1 MVNLRQSQG
10 KTQKKDKRKKVLIS
24 GYYGFDNFGDEV
36 ILGIL
41 LDKLKDC
48 NVTVMTANPR
58 KTFDTYGV
66 HTIQTFSY
74 DHVMREIARC
84 DVLISGGGSLLQNV
98 TSNGSLLFYTMIIR
112 FALMLNKDVMIFA
125 QGIGPIKGFLAN
137 FITKSVLKKCKY
149 VSVRDEKSKKLLDKW
164 KIKSNLV
171 CDPVY
176 SLEVENPERTSK
188 IGIQLRKY
196 DTLTD
201 ELFDNI
207 IKQIRKRFY
216 DREIELLCLQDEVD
230 TGISQVFINKLRA
243 VDKSIKVRLVNG
255 LNNKQIIERISQYD
269 CLIGM
274 RYHACLVSAKYG
286 VKTLAVAYDPKVEL
300 LAEDLGLPCLSMVDK
315 KNDYEKAFNI
325 MEDLSRWNLM
335 ERVKSKVFSWNAT
348 GINEIK
354 KEKKKGFKGFWNKK

>member
-1 MVNLRQSQG
+1 MAIV
-10 KTQKKDKRKKVLIS
+10 KKKKDTRKKVLIS

-36 ILGIL
+36 ILSIL

-74 DHVMREIARC
+74 DHVMRELARC

-98 TSNGSLLFYTMIIR
+98 TSNGSLMFYTMIIR
-112 FALMLNKDVMIFA
+112 FALMMRKEVVIFA
-125 QGIGPIKGFLAN
+125 QGIGPIKGFWAN
-137 FITKSVLKKCKY
+137 FMTKGLLKQCKY
-149 VSVRDEKSKKLLDKW
+149 VSVRDEQSKKLLDKW
-164 KIKSNLV
+164 KVKSNLV
-171 CDPVY
+171 CDPVF

-207 IKQIRKRFY
+207 IKQVRNRY
-216 DREIELLCLQDEVD
+216 YNREIELLSLQDEVD
-230 TGISQVFINKLRA
+230 VGISQVFINKLRA
-243 VDKSIKVRLVNG
+243 VEPKAKVRLIAG
-255 LNNKQIIERISQYD
+255 LNNKQIIDRISQYD

-274 RYHACLVSAKYG
+274 RYHACLVAAKYG
-286 VKTLAVAYDPKVEL
+286 VKTLAIAYDPKVKL
-300 LAEDLGLPCLSMVDK
+300 LAEDLGLPCLEMEDK
-315 KNDYEKAFNI
+315 KNDYQKAFDT
-325 MEDLSRWNLM
+325 MENMSRWNIM
-335 ERVKSKVFSWNAT
+335 ERVKGKVFSWNAT

-354 KEKKKGFKGFWNKK
+354 KPAQKSFKGFWNKK

>member
-1 MVNLRQSQG
+1 MNKRQFSPQ
-10 KTQKKDKRKKVLIS
+10 KTTKKDKRKKVLIS
-24 GYYGFDNFGDEV
+24 GYYGFDNFGDEA

-66 HTIQTFSY
+66 HTIHTFSY
-74 DHVMREIARC
+74 DLVMRELARC

-98 TSNGSLLFYTMIIR
+98 TSDASLLFYTMIIR
-112 FALMLNKDVMIFA
+112 FALMMKKEVMIFA
-125 QGIGPIKGFLAN
+125 QGIGPIKGFWMN
-137 FITKSVLKKCKY
+137 FITKGVLKGCKY
-149 VSVRDEKSKKLLDKW
+149 ISVRDEQSKKLLDKW

-207 IKQIRKRFY
+207 VKQVRARFY
-216 DREIELLCLQDEVD
+216 NREIELLCLQDEVD
-230 TGISQVFINKLRA
+230 AGISQVFINKLRA
-243 VDKSIKVRLVNG
+243 AEPKTKVKLIKG

-269 CLIGM
+269 CMIGM
-274 RYHACLVSAKYG
+274 RYHACLVAAKYG
-286 VKTLAVAYDPKVEL
+286 VKTLAIAYDPKVKI
-300 LAEDLGLPCLSMVDK
+300 LADDLGLPCLEMEDK
-315 KNDYEKAFNI
+315 KNNYEKSFDAMDN
-325 MEDLSRWNLM
+325 LSRWNLM
-335 ERVKSKVFSWNAT
+335 ERAKSKVFSWNAT

-354 KEKKKGFKGFWNKK
+354 KEKKSFKGFFNNKK

>member
-1 MVNLRQSQG
+1 MAI
-10 KTQKKDKRKKVLIS
+10 KKKKDTRKKVLIS

-36 ILGIL
+36 ILSIL

-74 DHVMREIARC
+74 DHVMRELARC

-98 TSNGSLLFYTMIIR
+98 TSNGSLMFYSMIIR
-112 FALMLNKDVMIFA
+112 FALMMRKEVVIFA
-125 QGIGPIKGFLAN
+125 QGIGPIKGFWAN

-149 VSVRDEKSKKLLDKW
+149 ISVRDEKSKQLLDKW

-171 CDPVY
+171 CDPVF

-188 IGIQLRKY
+188 VGIQLRKY

-207 IKQIRKRFY
+207 IKQVRNRY
-216 DREIELLCLQDEVD
+216 YNREIELLSLQDEVD
-230 TGISQVFINKLRA
+230 VGISQVFINKLRA
-243 VDKSIKVRLVNG
+243 VEPKAKVKLIAG
-255 LNNKQIIERISQYD
+255 LNNKQIIDRISQYD

-274 RYHACLVSAKYG
+274 RYHACLVAAKYG
-286 VKTLAVAYDPKVEL
+286 VKTLAIAYDPKVKL
-300 LAEDLGLPCLSMVDK
+300 LAEDLGLPCLEMEDK
-315 KNDYEKAFNI
+315 KNDYQKSFDS
-325 MEDLSRWNLM
+325 MENLSRWNLM

-354 KEKKKGFKGFWNKK
+354 KPVQKSFKGFWNKK